1 MTEGK
6 RSVGSGLT
14 AAVLGAGVAGFDVHR
29 RVDAVAAAAAASSHG
44 HQGFEVSFLRAQMKD
59 GQKGK
64 LFSSIDPQI
73 WMLLRP
79 SSHLFAYPYAVRF
92 QTPC

>member
-29 RVDAVAAAAAASSHG
+29 RVDAVAAAAASQG
-44 HQGFEVSFLRAQMKD
+44 QQGFEVSCYMYRAGFK
-59 GQKGK
+59 
-64 LFSSIDPQI
+64 
-73 WMLLRP
+73 
-79 SSHLFAYPYAVRF
+79 YRF
-92 QTPC
+92 QVARILQQV